1 MEIEWGFMIAP
12 TVRDQRLGCAPG
24 AGLGADRLYDWNLE
38 GGVKFVW
45 R

>member
-12 TVRDQRLGCAPG
+12 TIGISGWVRPG
-24 AGLGADRLYDWNLE
+24 AGIGGDRLYDWNLE